1 MGMFEYVSGIMA
13 DISIYLFGMM
23 IADGFFIMLNSG
35 FSTTKSNIRSDLLSL
50 NINF

>member
-1 MGMFEYVSGIMA
+1 MGMFEYVSGIFA
-13 DISIYLFGMM
+13 DISLYLFGMM

-35 FSTTKSNIRSDLLSL
+35 FSTTKSSIRSDLLSL